1 MNQSVEFK
9 GAVAGCRTRQDK
21 SLGLTVE
28 TPTLTAEEMMLV
40 IQLQDIPCLIKFEPL
55 EGFSVTKEIKTELS
69 KKTQSER
76 IRAVIF
82 CFWHH
87 VGEPGTFDA
96 FYNSE
101 TEKYIESIKAKLP
114 PMAG

>member
-1 MNQSVEFK
+1 MNQSQSVDFK
-9 GAVAGCRTRQDK
+9 GCIASCRTRQDK

-82 CFWHH
+82 CWWSNL
-87 VGEPGTFDA
+87 GEPGTFDA

-101 TEKYIESIKAKLP
+101 TEKYITQIKSKLP
-114 PMAG
+114 PQ